1 MSVIGNWGS
10 AIKFN
15 VNSKQVLTFKDLKRK
30 GSYRRGKHNIVN
42 GKPKVEGLGREL
54 DSITLKIELN
64 ASLGIKPRKV
74 ETALWNKIGQINPLV
89 VGGKNLCSRA
99 QLTSLSDSYDIVLKR
114 GEVYAITI
122 DATFEEYN

>member
-1 MSVIGNWGS
+1 MAKIGNWGS
-10 AIKFN
+10 AIKFK
-15 VNSKQVLTFKDLKRK
+15 VNSDSVLTFKDLKRK
-30 GSYRRGKHNIVN
+30 RSYRRTEHSIIG
-42 GKPKVEGLGREL
+42 GKPKVEGLGRDL

-64 ASLGIKPRKV
+64 ASLGVRPRKV
-74 ETALWNKIGQINPLV
+74 EEKLWRKIGQIHPLV
-89 VGGKNLCSRA
+89 VGGRNICSRA